1 MARFCPNCG
10 QPVTENEQFCHQ
22 CGSPLQTSV
31 DSQPTVDSQPADR
44 LRANT
49 PVLNTGNISIVDECK
64 NPQAILLKSAAPLPR
79 KAAWIKWGY
88 IISLIAA
95 PVTLG
100 VGLLFLLLFFAM
112 DNFVI
117 SYQKGK
123 IRRLKFKFRG
133 SITPDNI
140 FARLQPALISK
151 YGNAISFDR
160 DGNSLSV
167 EYDSII
173 YDINLND
180 DNTFSIWWRKSLAGA
195 IFSFNEFK
203 LYKKVRIGTP
213 MIAYEL
219 QRQFNIQ

>member
-10 QPVTENEQFCHQ
+10 QPVTENEKFCHQ

-31 DSQPTVDSQPADR
+31 DSQPTVDSQPANR
-44 LRANT
+44 LGANT
-49 PVLNTGNISIVDECK
+49 PVPNADNISIVDICK
-64 NPQAILLKSAAPLPR
+64 NPKAILLKSASPLPR

-95 PVTLG
+95 VVNLG
-100 VGLLFLLLFFAM
+100 VGFFIFAPLFIM
-112 DNFVI
+112 DNLII

-133 SITPDNI
+133 SITPDDI
-140 FARLQPALISK
+140 FARLQPALMSK

-160 DGNSLSV
+160 EGNSLSV
-167 EYDSII
+167 EYDSVI

-180 DNTFSIWWRKSLAGA
+180 DNTFSIWWRKSIAGA

-203 LYKKVRIGTP
+203 LYKKIRTGTP

>member
-10 QPVTENEQFCHQ
+10 QPVTENEKFCHQ
-22 CGSPLQTSV
+22 CGSTLQTS
-31 DSQPTVDSQPADR
+31 VDSQPADR

-49 PVLNTGNISIVDECK
+49 PVPNADNISIVDKCK
-64 NPQAILLKSAAPLPR
+64 NPKAILLKSAAPLPR

-133 SITPDNI
+133 SITPDDI
-140 FARLQPALISK
+140 FARLQPALMSK

-203 LYKKVRIGTP
+203 LYKKIRIGTP

>member
-49 PVLNTGNISIVDECK
+49 PVPNADNISIVDICK

-133 SITPDNI
+133 SITPDDI

-151 YGNAISFDR
+151 YENAISFDR
-160 DGNSLSV
+160 DGNSLSI

-203 LYKKVRIGTP
+203 LYKKIRIGTP

>member
-10 QPVTENEQFCHQ
+10 QPVTENEKFCHQ
-22 CGSPLQTSV
+22 CGSPLQ
-31 DSQPTVDSQPADR
+31 PTVDSQPAYR

-49 PVLNTGNISIVDECK
+49 PVPNADNISIVDECK

-95 PVTLG
+95 AVTLG

-112 DNFVI
+112 DNLVI
-117 SYQKGK
+117 SSQKGK

-133 SITPDNI
+133 SITPDDI
-140 FARLQPALISK
+140 FARLQPALMSK
-151 YGNAISFDR
+151 YGNTISFDR
-160 DGNSLSV
+160 EGNSLSV

-203 LYKKVRIGTP
+203 LYKKIRIGTP

>member
-10 QPVTENEQFCHQ
+10 QPVTENEKFCHQ
-22 CGSPLQTSV
+22 CGSTLQTS
-31 DSQPTVDSQPADR
+31 VDSQPADR

-49 PVLNTGNISIVDECK
+49 PVPNADNISIVDECK

-95 PVTLG
+95 AVTLG

-112 DNFVI
+112 DNLVI
-117 SYQKGK
+117 SSQKGK

-133 SITPDNI
+133 SITPDDI
-140 FARLQPALISK
+140 FARLQPALMSK
-151 YGNAISFDR
+151 YGNTISFDR
-160 DGNSLSV
+160 VGNSLSV

-203 LYKKVRIGTP
+203 LYKKIRTGTP

>member
-31 DSQPTVDSQPADR
+31 DSQPADR

-49 PVLNTGNISIVDECK
+49 PVPNADNISIVDKCK
-64 NPQAILLKSAAPLPR
+64 NPKAILLKSAAPLPR
-79 KAAWIKWGY
+79 KASWIKWGY
-88 IISLIAA
+88 IFSLIAGA
-95 PVTLG
+95 VSG
-100 VGLLFLLLFFAM
+100 GIGLILLPIFYAM
-112 DNFVI
+112 DHFVI
-117 SYQKGK
+117 DHQKAK

-133 SITPDNI
+133 SITPDDI
-140 FARLQPALISK
+140 FARLQPALMSK
-151 YGNAISFDR
+151 YGNTISFDR
-160 DGNSLSV
+160 EGISLSI
-167 EYDSII
+167 EYDSVI

-203 LYKKVRIGTP
+203 LYKKIRIGTP

>member
-10 QPVTENEQFCHQ
+10 QPVTENEKFCHQ
-22 CGSPLQTSV
+22 CGSTLQTSV
-31 DSQPTVDSQPADR
+31 DSQTTVDSQPADR
-44 LRANT
+44 LRANI
-49 PVLNTGNISIVDECK
+49 PVPNADNISIVDICK
-64 NPQAILLKSAAPLPR
+64 NPKAILLKSAAPLPR

-95 PVTLG
+95 AVTAG

-112 DNFVI
+112 DNLVI
-117 SYQKGK
+117 SHQKGK

-133 SITPDNI
+133 SITPDDI

-160 DGNSLSV
+160 EGNTLSV

-203 LYKKVRIGTP
+203 LYKKIRIGTP

>member
-10 QPVTENEQFCHQ
+10 QPVTENEKFCHQ
-22 CGSPLQTSV
+22 CGSTLQTS
-31 DSQPTVDSQPADR
+31 VDSQPADR

-49 PVLNTGNISIVDECK
+49 PVPNADNISIVDICK
-64 NPQAILLKSAAPLPR
+64 NPKAILLKSAAPLPR

-95 PVTLG
+95 AVTLG

-112 DNFVI
+112 DNLVI
-117 SYQKGK
+117 SSQKGK

-133 SITPDNI
+133 SITPDDI
-140 FARLQPALISK
+140 FARLQPALMSK
-151 YGNAISFDR
+151 YGNTISFDR
-160 DGNSLSV
+160 EGNSLSV

-203 LYKKVRIGTP
+203 LYKKIRIGTP